1 MLVFVSRSH
10 DDIFMLIAAI
20 NSGSR
25 GHIVSGDNFRDMKAK
40 LGADVT
46 PLFEQW
52 QRYRQFILK
61 DVGFFEVS

>member
-1 MLVFVSRSH
+1 
-10 DDIFMLIAAI
+10 MLIAAI

-61 DVGFFEVS
+61 DVGFFEVSL